1 LPSPHWHVRHFL
13 NPADTSPG
21 SIMPPYPHL
30 LEKPLDFAQAE
41 RSVAAMR
48 ALGVPYAEQTVA
60 DAARLA
66 RVQADEIAAKV
77 VAENG
82 PAGLGER
89 KVVAL
94 VAYLMRLGTDL
105 DKPVGAPASM
115 PGPAGDV
122 TAAAAGVATTATPVV
137 EQGGGQ

>member
-1 LPSPHWHVRHFL
+1 
-13 NPADTSPG
+13 
-21 SIMPPYPHL
+21 
-30 LEKPLDFAQAE
+30 
-41 RSVAAMR
+41 
-48 ALGVPYAEQTVA
+48 
-60 DAARLA
+60 LA